1 MHLLAAML
9 AISALASEALPGR
22 TALPP
27 VAEVQQ
33 QALAHARIDLD
44 QVIDWRRRARRAAY
58 IPRVQL
64 DFGNR
69 LRDYV
74 NVNVNDNVYVGSSGV
89 VIGPEEGA
97 TTQQQTADYSF
108 GVRAVWELGEAVF
121 SRAEVAASAEARS
134 VLKERNA
141 LLEEVGRRY
150 LLIERMPQEVALLRR
165 LAPLNPRPDKVQHEI
180 FLREVACEESAAMLD
195 GLTGGWFLRAVG
207 ARSLC
212 EPPAAAGEGRKG

>member
-9 AISALASEALPGR
+9 AISAISTDALPPR

-27 VAEVQQ
+27 VAEVQH

-44 QVIDWRRRARRAAY
+44 GVIDWRRRARRAAY
-58 IPRVQL
+58 VPRVQL

-74 NVNVNDNVYVGSSGV
+74 NVNVNDNVYVGASGV
-89 VIGPEEGA
+89 VVGPQEG
-97 TTQQQTADYSF
+97 TSTQQQTADCSF

-141 LLEEVGRRY
+141 LLEEVSRRY
-150 LLIERMPQEVALLRR
+150 LLVERMPQEVALLQR
-165 LAPLNPRPDKVQHEI
+165 LATVNPRPDKVQHEI

-207 ARSLC
+207 GARLC
-212 EPPAAAGEGRKG
+212 EPAPEKGRRG